1 MDDTLTIEVLN
12 KLIQI
17 NNDRSEGYEKAF
29 KETEEQYLKTLFNV
43 CMLTSQQCKQP
54 LINVEMIFGGEP
66 IDRNKIAGKFF
77 RVCMDVKDAITSKDK
92 KVILSSC
99 LYGEIAAIEAYQH
112 ILDNDL
118 ENVLFEQQKI
128 INAQAQVVFAA
139 EKMNHHQNWSN
150 VYNKVVMRYGWAIC
164 KLRALLQEIK
174 LDKLCGKMKMSSLLF
189 EFEDLSWFPNS
200 IRESMMDCL
209 CFIIKILNIY
219 QPTIPLIMEGLQKTD
234 SKQIVDLC
242 SGGGGAMEQILEN
255 INRQSDDKIK
265 IVLTDKFPN
274 VNAFQL
280 LATKSK
286 SDISFL
292 ETSIDAANVPSSLIG
307 FRTIFSA
314 FHHFSKPFAKSV
326 IQNAV
331 DAKSGIGIFDG
342 GDKNVFII
350 IGLILIHPFI
360 FFFCTPFFRPFR
372 FSRLFFT
379 YLVPII
385 PICQIWDGIVSI
397 IRLYKPD
404 ELLKIA
410 AEVDTETYSWRAGK
424 IKNKFGM
431 HVNYLIGY
439 PK

>member
-1 MDDTLTIEVLN
+1 M
-12 KLIQI
+12 
-17 NNDRSEGYEKAF
+17 
-29 KETEEQYLKTLFNV
+29 
-43 CMLTSQQCKQP
+43 
-54 LINVEMIFGGEP
+54 
-66 IDRNKIAGKFF
+66 
-77 RVCMDVKDAITSKDK
+77 
-92 KVILSSC
+92 
-99 LYGEIAAIEAYQH
+99 
-112 ILDNDL
+112 
-118 ENVLFEQQKI
+118 
-128 INAQAQVVFAA
+128 
-139 EKMNHHQNWSN
+139 
-150 VYNKVVMRYGWAIC
+150 
-164 KLRALLQEIK
+164 QEIN
-174 LDKLCGKMKMSSLLF
+174 LDKLSITMKISSHLF
-189 EFEDLSWFPNS
+189 EFEDLSWFPNT

-209 CFIIKILNIY
+209 RFMIKILDIY
-219 QPTIPLIMEGLQKTD
+219 QPVIPLILEGLQKTD

-242 SGGGGAMEQILEN
+242 SGGGGAMEQISQN
-255 INRQSDDKIK
+255 INQQPDDKIK

-286 SDISFL
+286 GNISFL
-292 ETSIDAANVPSSLIG
+292 ETSIDAANVPSTLTG

-342 GDKNVFII
+342 GDKNIFII

-379 YLVPII
+379 YLIPII
-385 PICQIWDGIVSI
+385 PICQIWDGTVSI

-410 AEVDTETYSWRAGK
+410 TEVDTETYCWRAGK
-424 IKNKFGM
+424 MKNKFGM
-431 HVNYLIGY
+431 HVTYLIGY
-439 PK
+439 PKE

>member
-17 NNDRSEGYEKAF
+17 NNDRFEGYETVF
-29 KETEEQYLKTLFNV
+29 KETEEQYLKTLFNL
-43 CMLTSQQCKQP
+43 CMLISQQCKQP
-54 LINVEMIFGGEP
+54 LINEVMRYRGQP
-66 IDRNKIAGKFF
+66 TDSTKIAGKFF
-77 RVCMDVKDAITSKDK
+77 RVWMDVKAAITSKDK
-92 KVILSSC
+92 KVIFSSS
-99 LYGEIAAIEAYQH
+99 LYGEIAAIERYQH

-118 ENVLFEQQKI
+118 ENVSFEQQKI
-128 INAQAQVVFAA
+128 INAQAQVLFAA
-139 EKMNHHQNWSN
+139 EKINQHQNWSN
-150 VYNKVVMRYGWAIC
+150 VYNKVVNRHAWATC
-164 KLRALLQEIK
+164 KLRAVLQEIK
-174 LDKLCGKMKMSSLLF
+174 LDKLSRRMKISSLLF
-189 EFEDLSWFPNS
+189 EFEDLYWFPNS

-209 CFIIKILNIY
+209 CFIIKMLNIY
-219 QPTIPLIMEGLQKTD
+219 QPVIPLIMDGLQKTD

-242 SGGGGAMEQILEN
+242 SGGGGAMEQISEN
-255 INRQSDDKIK
+255 INQQSDDKIK

-274 VNAFQL
+274 LNAFQL

-292 ETSIDAANVPSSLIG
+292 ETSIDAANVPSTLIG

-314 FHHFSKPFAKSV
+314 FHHFSKPYAKSV

-342 GDKNVFII
+342 GDKNIFII

-379 YLVPII
+379 YLIPII

-410 AEVDTETYSWRAGK
+410 TEVDTETYCWRAGK
-424 IKNKFGM
+424 MKNKFGM